1 MLNRIMFPY
10 LAFVSLSALVMGVLN
25 SLHRFAAP
33 AFAPVMLNLSVIGFS
48 FFSGAFREPAVAL
61 AVGVVVGGI
70 LQIVIQIPSLRA
82 TGWRLRWVW
91 NLRHPG
97 VLRVS
102 KLMGPLIFG
111 IGIVQ
116 INVLIDLQFATY
128 MGEGAFAS
136 INYADR
142 IMELVLGGY
151 AIALSTAVLPLL
163 SRQAAEE
170 RLGEMRTTLNFSI
183 RLILFVTLP
192 ATAGL
197 ILLGTPIVE
206 ILFERGEFT
215 AESTALTVNALIY
228 FALGLSL
235 FSLMKI
241 IVPAYYALH
250 DTRTPVMIAF
260 LAMLLNLALNFVF
273 FFVFFDRLRNG
284 GPPLATS
291 ISALFSCIVL
301 FVIFRNRHGALGL
314 RSIAV
319 SIGKFLIATVVMGV
333 VAYAVIHIPEF
344 YAGSFWQR
352 ATALVVSIAAATGT
366 YFATAYL
373 LRARELT
380 EMGGIFSRRAARTP

>member
-1 MLNRIMFPY
+1 MSEHRSLLKSTSTVSTLTILSRIFGYFREQRIASLLGTGDIADAYLAAFRIPNLLRRLVGEGAVSAAFIPTFSRYLVEGKKEEAFEFVNALLTALTFFLTVITILGIIFSPQLVLLFATGYSNSPGKLETTAMLNRIMFPY

-82 TGWRLRWVW
+82 TGWRLRWLW

-197 ILLGTPIVE
+197 I
-206 ILFERGEFT
+206 
-215 AESTALTVNALIY
+215 
-228 FALGLSL
+228 
-235 FSLMKI
+235 
-241 IVPAYYALH
+241 
-250 DTRTPVMIAF
+250 
-260 LAMLLNLALNFVF
+260 
-273 FFVFFDRLRNG
+273 
-284 GPPLATS
+284 
-291 ISALFSCIVL
+291 
-301 FVIFRNRHGALGL
+301 
-314 RSIAV
+314 
-319 SIGKFLIATVVMGV
+319 
-333 VAYAVIHIPEF
+333 
-344 YAGSFWQR
+344 
-352 ATALVVSIAAATGT
+352 
-366 YFATAYL
+366 
-373 LRARELT
+373 
-380 EMGGIFSRRAARTP
+380 